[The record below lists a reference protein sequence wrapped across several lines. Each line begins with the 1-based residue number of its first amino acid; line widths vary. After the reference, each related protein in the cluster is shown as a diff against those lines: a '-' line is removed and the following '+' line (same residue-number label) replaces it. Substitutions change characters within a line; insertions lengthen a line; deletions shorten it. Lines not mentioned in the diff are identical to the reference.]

1 MPSKKTLRGKTCR
14 LVHGKKETCCINPK
28 RGHWC
33 WSKKTKRN
41 ISRKMKKDCCKNK
54 KLSLKGGKKNKSST
68 LKRYGGL
75 NFQYGE
81 KTIST
86 TQGKFFPGIKSE
98 PTDDRNARKE
108 AEEIR
113 DKILEI
119 TRQVKPNNNPTI
131 PQRIDKIYHLLSEN
145 IDSFTIPQKE
155 MLKKRLDKEIYESSQ
170 RIHKARYKGE
180 NIASGDNY
188 TVQILPKVLNGQ
200 EVEAQNY
207 EDPDDTEDQDTNTI
221 KGTVRYVQ
229 PPEQQQ

>member
-68 LKRYGGL
+68 LKRYGGW
-75 NFQYGE
+75 NVPFGQY
-81 KTIST
+81 TLST
-86 TQGKFFPGIKSE
+86 THGNFFPGIKSE
-98 PTDDRNARKE
+98 PTDVRIARKQV
-108 AEEIR
+108 EEIR
-113 DKILEI
+113 DKILAI

-131 PQRIDKIYHLLSEN
+131 LQRIDEIYHLLSKN

-170 RIHKARYKGE
+170 RIDNARKKGE

-188 TVQILPKVLNGQ
+188 TVQILPKVLKGQ
-200 EVEAQNY
+200 QVEAQNY
-207 EDPDDTEDQDTNTI
+207 EDTENSDNPDTI
-221 KGTVRYVQ
+221 EGAVRYVQ